1 MSWITALFLAAW
13 PYSYSFL
20 KAPKALLRVLSAKV
34 ANPFSNLEAFKKAA
48 LSFLSGKVW
57 IFLKAMTTRPALD
70 IRSLFKK
77 FLWISV
83 ILLLSLNLLMAY
95 LIWAVFPVVNN
106 PLRTLSNDSFCWLF
120 ILSLSFSMLLTS
132 LHLLKQSLMLP
143 DKFLNNWIKAFSL
156 RAESLLS
163 TKARSATDLIA
174 KLRVWNK
181 AVICLH

>member
-1 MSWITALFLAAW
+1 
-13 PYSYSFL
+13 
-20 KAPKALLRVLSAKV
+20 
-34 ANPFSNLEAFKKAA
+34 
-48 LSFLSGKVW
+48 
-57 IFLKAMTTRPALD
+57 
-70 IRSLFKK
+70 
-77 FLWISV
+77 
-83 ILLLSLNLLMAY
+83 
-95 LIWAVFPVVNN
+95 
-106 PLRTLSNDSFCWLF
+106 LF